1 MDLGEL
7 TSFRAARKNPFAF
20 SPHRTSFIIGHL
32 LSILIAT
39 LISPS
44 FSFFVNPKK
53 MAGGLG
59 EGRFLCNHLYIQE
72 ISLKKSDIYNMFAKA
87 K

>member
-1 MDLGEL
+1 MRTYQFQDG
-7 TSFRAARKNPFAF
+7 TKKPFLF
-20 SPHRTSFIIGHL
+20 SPHRTSFIIGLL
-32 LSILIAT
+32 LSISIAT